1 MQMDSVKTSYLKEL
15 IQLGDFL
22 SVFLLTRSGLSYL
35 TSEIFGGII
44 LFVFRSEY
52 LQLMEEK
59 TKNLRD
65 KFGCLGN
72 VTWRMVNNENL
83 ETTSSH
89 SLHVPS
95 LKLQMYKIVDLFIPI
110 YLSSYLSIIYLFIH
124 LFRSNQRILNFKK

>member
-1 MQMDSVKTSYLKEL
+1 MQMDSVKTPYLKEL
-15 IQLGDFL
+15 IHLGDFL

-44 LFVFRSEY
+44 LFVFQSEY

>member
-1 MQMDSVKTSYLKEL
+1 MQMDSVKTPYLKEL

-59 TKNLRD
+59 TKTC
-65 KFGCLGN
+65 G
-72 VTWRMVNNENL
+72 
-83 ETTSSH
+83 TSSVALEM
-89 SLHVPS
+89 LHGGWSTTKTSKPLVPTPYMS
-95 LKLQMYKIVDLFIPI
+95 RV
-110 YLSSYLSIIYLFIH
+110 
-124 LFRSNQRILNFKK
+124 

>member
-1 MQMDSVKTSYLKEL
+1 MQMDSVKTPYLKEL

-52 LQLMEEK
+52 LQVMKEK

-72 VTWRMVNNENL
+72 VTWRMVNKENL

-95 LKLQMYKIVDLFIPI
+95 LKLQMHKIVDLFIPI

-124 LFRSNQRILNFKK
+124 LFIF